1 MERLYHLIRQPV
13 ELKAGREFSPES
25 LKIEGFVHLCME
37 AQIGWVANTFMGD
50 AGVLWLMELDPAI
63 LNAEIKNEDAGTYG
77 KFPHLYGPI
86 PHEAVCRQM
95 PLVRD
100 AALKWGAPPQLA
112 TPPEE
117 PFKKL
122 P

>member
-1 MERLYHLIRQPV
+1 MERLYHLIRQPI

-25 LKIEGFVHLCME
+25 LKVEGFVHLCLE
-37 AQIGWVANTFMGD
+37 GQIGWVANTFMGD
-50 AGVLWLMELDPAI
+50 AGVLWMMELDPA
-63 LNAEIKNEDAGTYG
+63 LLMAEIRFESAGSDG
-77 KFPHLYGPI
+77 DFPHLYGPI

-95 PLVRD
+95 PLARD
-100 AALKWGAPPQLA
+100 AGLKWAPPPQMGLA
-112 TPPEE
+112 LVE